1 MSNVAVNVVRLEPP
15 VYHAAVKFAN
25 ENDLKISKVI
35 SMFVRYGVENV
46 ELKEVDVKAEKFCI
60 GNQVIN

>member
-1 MSNVAVNVVRLEPP
+1 MSNVAVNVVHIEPDA
-15 VYHAAVKFAN
+15 YDAAVKFAN

-46 ELKEVDVKAEKFCI
+46 ELKEVDVRTEKFYI
-60 GNQVIN
+60 GDQVIN

>member
-1 MSNVAVNVVRLEPP
+1 MSNVAVNVVRIESDA
-15 VYHAAVKFAN
+15 YDAAVKFAN

-46 ELKEVDVKAEKFCI
+46 ELKEVDVRTEKFCI
-60 GNQVIN
+60 GDQVIN

>member
-1 MSNVAVNVVRLEPP
+1 MSNVAINVVRIEPDA
-15 VYHAAVKFAN
+15 YDAAVKFAN

-46 ELKEVDVKAEKFCI
+46 ELKEVDVRAEKFCI
-60 GNQVIN
+60 GDQVIN